1 MSTFRVWKTP
11 KPVTVDT
18 NLINAINMFKEGICQ
33 SKKVRNLPFCKIS
46 LRENYEK
53 KEI

>member
-33 SKKVRNLPFCKIS
+33 SKKSEKFAILQDIIK
-46 LRENYEK
+46 REL
-53 KEI
+53 